1 MTKYVA
7 KFYDDR
13 HCDYRLCVMNITEFT
28 YRGNLVEYIT
38 RPDSAPVETV
48 TVNTDKW
55 TWYSMTRMED

>member
-1 MTKYVA
+1 MAKYVA
-7 KFYDDR
+7 KFYDGGDCELR
-13 HCDYRLCVMNITEFT
+13 VMDITEFT

-38 RPDSAPVETV
+38 RSDSEPVETV